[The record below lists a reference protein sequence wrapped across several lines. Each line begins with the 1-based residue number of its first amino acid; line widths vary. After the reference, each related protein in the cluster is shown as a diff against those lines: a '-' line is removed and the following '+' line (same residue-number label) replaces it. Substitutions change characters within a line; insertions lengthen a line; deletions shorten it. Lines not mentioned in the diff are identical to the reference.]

1 MVFFPLQMHIIHQF
15 IDEYDICNVLFFL
28 QSIVFKDMVLKLEFF
43 DAVRI
48 MFKNLPLPRKKLNV
62 INYYIARLKLKTLQ
76 R

>member
-1 MVFFPLQMHIIHQF
+1 MVFFPLQLHIIYQF
-15 IDEYDICNVLFFL
+15 IDEYDICNVFFL
-28 QSIVFKDMVLKLEFF
+28 QSIVFKYIVLKLEFF
-43 DAVRI
+43 DAVII

>member
-1 MVFFPLQMHIIHQF
+1 M
-15 IDEYDICNVLFFL
+15 D
-28 QSIVFKDMVLKLEFF
+28 LKLEFF